1 MTVSTTVD
9 ERSERPSID
18 QASKS
23 PKTKKKSQKER
34 RDTLLRE
41 RRDPLYSE
49 ILEWLQEFREN
60 LVDDEIP
67 EQGDSHASDSH
78 EVSLEPT
85 FKRSEDLGKHSV
97 YTHAGCKTAAVWQ
110 EVLSRLSVRQTS
122 PSKRDKAQRD
132 SPISSTNLGDLQQ
145 WRTIQARIS
154 SILWDA
160 AAVERPRRTSSQP
173 MTTSTST
180 GRWCPF
186 STFYRLPQQFGRQ
199 SSPNNKCPAK
209 VGRQC
214 HTGTFGQYH
223 IITRSAWKTFHGHSQ
238 LLWHIPECHASGKVT
253 TRKNKRRQRSRR
265 RQRRWPKSRR
275 HSVPMAGE
283 KVRHRR
289 DCSDTMEETSFDE
302 ALLLRSNLRS
312 ERERNLSGHPLS

>member
-1 MTVSTTVD
+1 MWERDRIFDGRPKSTTHCKATESVEHGRVRFVGEVVDRPPSHQVLSTCWVQNSGCVAGGSEQTVS
-9 ERSERPSID
+9 P
-18 QASKS
+18 
-23 PKTKKKSQKER
+23 
-34 RDTLLRE
+34 
-41 RRDPLYSE
+41 
-49 ILEWLQEFREN
+49 
-60 LVDDEIP
+60 
-67 EQGDSHASDSH
+67 
-78 EVSLEPT
+78 
-85 FKRSEDLGKHSV
+85 
-97 YTHAGCKTAAVWQ
+97 
-110 EVLSRLSVRQTS
+110 RQTS

-132 SPISSTNLGDLQQ
+132 SPISSTDLGDLQQ

-199 SSPNNKCPAK
+199 SSPDNKCPAK

-214 HTGTFGQYH
+214 HRHLWSVSHHHQKRVENLPWTF
-223 IITRSAWKTFHGHSQ
+223 SAALAHPRVPRERKGHHKEKQ
-238 LLWHIPECHASGKVT
+238 K
-253 TRKNKRRQRSRR
+253 RQRSRR

-289 DCSDTMEETSFDE
+289 DCSGTMEETSFDE

-312 ERERNLSGHPLS
+312 KRERNLSGHPLS